1 MHVPLT
7 LAVFLLLTTAIVLL
21 RIFWSRLSPRT
32 RRALRLSAGTIFVL
46 FFLSFVSRWGPSSD
60 RLNSVFYWSALL
72 SYEFFV
78 LLFTHLRPRW
88 LTATIAVV
96 LILPL
101 FSASVFLPLTGLFD
115 TSTHTVVSLDDNFLS
130 ERVPW
135 GEGPPP
141 TTGTDLYIYYQ
152 PPWMPLFRRH
162 VQAARYFNGQ
172 CDASAAHA
180 TLQPDRKSVL
190 MSCPAA
196 PDQPLSS
203 ARNLIVKFY

>member
-101 FSASVFLPLTGLFD
+101 FSASVFLPLTGLF
-115 TSTHTVVSLDDNFLS
+115 
-130 ERVPW
+130 
-135 GEGPPP
+135 
-141 TTGTDLYIYYQ
+141 
-152 PPWMPLFRRH
+152 
-162 VQAARYFNGQ
+162 
-172 CDASAAHA
+172 
-180 TLQPDRKSVL
+180 
-190 MSCPAA
+190 
-196 PDQPLSS
+196 
-203 ARNLIVKFY
+203 